1 LTAGNAMTITEA
13 IREMSALLE
22 AARIESP
29 LLDAEVLLAHA
40 LGVERYRLL
49 VDAGRPVDPKV
60 FNSFRR
66 MVVRRCAGEPVAY
79 ITGRKEFYSLEFL
92 VTRDVLIPR
101 PETELVVDMALYYA
115 RPGASLLDLGTGSG
129 AIAVSVC
136 KNRRDVSVYATDIS
150 VPALRVA
157 KRNCRRIMGS
167 MPVVFRP
174 GDLFEPFEGRR
185 FDIIVSNPPYVDP
198 ALKSSLQ
205 REIGYE
211 PEEALFADDRGR
223 SVLRRII
230 GSAES
235 HLLPDGIVLLEIGHD
250 MRDFLFDT
258 GTSAGYTVSVLND
271 LAGHPRVALLK
282 RQK

>member
-1 LTAGNAMTITEA
+1 MAY
-13 IREMSALLE
+13 LLCP
-22 AARIESP
+22 SGP
-29 LLDAEVLLAHA
+29 
-40 LGVERYRLL
+40 
-49 VDAGRPVDPKV
+49 
-60 FNSFRR
+60 
-66 MVVRRCAGEPVAY
+66 
-79 ITGRKEFYSLEFL
+79 
-92 VTRDVLIPR
+92 
-101 PETELVVDMALYYA
+101 
-115 RPGASLLDLGTGSG
+115 SLLDLGPAPVRLPCRSVKTGG
-129 AIAVSVC
+129 T
-136 KNRRDVSVYATDIS
+136 SVYTPPIS
-150 VPALRVA
+150 PSRPCSRETKLRA
-157 KRNCRRIMGS
+157 GSWAQCRWFS
-167 MPVVFRP
+167 P

-211 PEEALFADDRGR
+211 PEEALFADERGR

-250 MRDFLFDT
+250 MRDFLLDT

-282 RQK
+282 KQK